1 MRRNR
6 RRLVVVSGI
15 AFEHVS
21 KVFADGTAAVVD
33 LVLGIEDGEFC
44 VLVGPSGCGKSTV
57 LRLIAG
63 LEQVTRGVI
72 RLGDEV
78 VNDVPPQERD
88 LAMVFAGS
96 ALYPH
101 LDVAANLGFSLKMQ
115 GAPPAER
122 ADRVK
127 GAAARLGLGGLLG
140 RRPRQLA
147 EGERQ
152 RAALGRA
159 LVRRPRAFLMD
170 EPLSGLDASFRVQM
184 RAALARLHRDRG
196 TTILY
201 VTHDHTEAMALGDR
215 VAVMRQGQLEQVD
228 EPRRLYER
236 PSTVFV
242 ASFLGSPPM
251 NLWHARLA
259 EHDGRVV
266 VEAGRQRLVVPAE
279 VLFDR
284 DGVEERVG
292 EHLILGLRPEAFA
305 LAGPRDAGPIVELPV
320 TGVEDLGSHQ
330 LVHLEAEGAGMQLAN
345 ASDAIRAGVR
355 VDLEDDATA
364 VFTRPTATL
373 VARLPSHARVRPGER
388 LRLSVDFD
396 RVHFFDP
403 DTQRALR

>member
-1 MRRNR
+1 M
-6 RRLVVVSGI
+6 SGI

-33 LVLGIEDGEFC
+33 FVLGIEDGEFC
-44 VLVGPSGCGKSTV
+44 VLIGPSGCGKSTV

-63 LEQVTRGVI
+63 LEQATRGVL
-72 RLGDEV
+72 RLGDQV

-88 LAMVFAGS
+88 LALVGGS

-101 LDVAANLGFSLKMQ
+101 LDVAGNLGFSLKMQ
-115 GAPPAER
+115 GEPPAQRAER
-122 ADRVK
+122 VTGLA
-127 GAAARLGLGGLLG
+127 GRLGIGGLLG
-140 RRPRQLA
+140 RRPSQLA

-159 LVRRPRAFLMD
+159 LVRRPRAVLMD
-170 EPLSGLDASFRVQM
+170 EPLSGLDASHRVRM
-184 RAALARLHRDRG
+184 RAAIARLHRDRG
-196 TTILY
+196 TTTLY

-215 VAVMRQGQLEQVD
+215 VAVMRQGRLEQVG
-228 EPRRLYER
+228 EPKALYER

-242 ASFLGSPPM
+242 ATFLGSPAM
-251 NLWHARLA
+251 NLWHVRLT

-266 VEAGRQRLVVPAE
+266 VLAGGQRLVLPAE

-284 DGVEERVG
+284 RGVEERVG
-292 EHLILGLRPEAFA
+292 EHLVLGLRPEAFSP
-305 LAGPRDAGPIVELPV
+305 AGPREAGPTVQLPV
-320 TGVEDLGSHQ
+320 TAVEDLGSHL
-330 LVHLEAEGAGMQLAN
+330 LVHLEAEGAGMQLAG
-345 ASDAIRAGVR
+345 AGDAVRAGMR
-355 VDLEDDATA
+355 VDLGHDAAA

-373 VARLPSHARVRPGER
+373 VARLPSHPRVRPGER

-403 DTQRALR
+403 GTQRALR